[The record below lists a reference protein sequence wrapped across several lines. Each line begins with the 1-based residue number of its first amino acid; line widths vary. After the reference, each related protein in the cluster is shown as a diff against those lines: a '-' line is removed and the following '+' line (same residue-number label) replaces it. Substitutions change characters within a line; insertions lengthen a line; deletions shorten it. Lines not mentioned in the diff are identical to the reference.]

1 MALTV
6 GNHVGRLLEVRVVPP
21 VTLEE
26 TTRFLQE
33 IVRLTAAQPAKIVA
47 CTDLRGGARATD
59 PEMIDFIAGVIRS
72 ENPRLE
78 RNALVVPPLSPTF
91 ALQMERMVKSAGTQ
105 QRRIFKTRGEAEA
118 WLGEVLTGAE
128 RARLRTF
135 LDEHAEPPPTPR

>member
-1 MALTV
+1 MAFSV
-6 GNHVGRLLEVRVVPP
+6 GNHVGRLLEVRVAPP

-33 IVRLTAAQPAKIVA
+33 IVRLASAQPAKIVA
-47 CTDLRGGARATD
+47 CTDLRGSSRAAD
-59 PEMIDFIAGVIRS
+59 PDLIDFIAGVIRS

-78 RNALVVPPLSPTF
+78 RNALIVPIVSPTF
-91 ALQMERMVKSAGTQ
+91 ALQMERLVKAAGTA
-105 QRRIFKTRGEAEA
+105 QRRIFKTRQEAES

-135 LDEHAEPPPTPR
+135 LDEHK

>member
-1 MALTV
+1 MSLTV
-6 GNHVGRLLEVRVVPP
+6 GNHVGRLFEVRVVPP

-26 TTRFLQE
+26 TTRFLQD
-33 IVRLTAAQPAKIVA
+33 IVRLTTAQPGKIVA
-47 CTDLRGGARATD
+47 CTDLRGGTRTTD
-59 PEMIDFIAGVIRS
+59 PDTIDIIAGVIRS

-78 RNALVVPPLSPTF
+78 RNALVVPAMAPTF
-91 ALQMERMVKSAGTQ
+91 TLQMERMVKSAGTV

-135 LDEHAEPPPTPR
+135 LDEHQPPKP

>member
-1 MALTV
+1 MSFSV
-6 GNHVGRLLEVRVVPP
+6 GNHVGRLLEVRVAPP

-33 IVRLTAAQPAKIVA
+33 IVRLAAAQPAKIVA
-47 CTDLRGGARATD
+47 CTDLRGSSRAAD
-59 PEMIDFIAGVIRS
+59 PDLIDFIVGVIRS

-78 RNALVVPPLSPTF
+78 RNALIVPVVSPTF
-91 ALQMERMVKSAGTQ
+91 ALQMERLVKSAGTA
-105 QRRIFKTRGEAEA
+105 QRRIFKTRQEAES

-135 LDEHAEPPPTPR
+135 LDEHK

>member
-1 MALTV
+1 MSLTV

-21 VTLEE
+21 VPLEE
-26 TTRFLQE
+26 ITRFLQE

-47 CTDLRGGARATD
+47 CTDLRGGARAAD
-59 PEMIDFIAGVIRS
+59 PDMIDFIAGIIRS

-78 RNALVVPPLSPTF
+78 RNALVVPVMSPTF
-91 ALQMERMVKSAGTQ
+91 ALQMERMVKNAGTA
-105 QRRIFKTRGEAEA
+105 QRRIFKTRSEAES

-135 LDEHAEPPPTPR
+135 LDEHQG

>member
-1 MALTV
+1 MGLTV

-21 VTLEE
+21 VSLEE

-47 CTDLRGGARATD
+47 CTDLRGGSRAAD
-59 PEMIDFIAGVIRS
+59 PDMIDFIAGIIRS

-78 RNALVVPPLSPTF
+78 RNALVVPVLSPTF
-91 ALQMERMVKSAGTQ
+91 ALQMERMVKNAGTA
-105 QRRIFKTRGEAEA
+105 QRRIFKTRGEAEG

-135 LDEHAEPPPTPR
+135 LDEHQG

>member
-1 MALTV
+1 MSFTV
-6 GNHVGRLLEVRVVPP
+6 GNHVGRLVEVRVVPP

-47 CTDLRGGARATD
+47 CTDLRGGTRAVD
-59 PEMIDFIAGVIRS
+59 PDMIDFIAGVIRS

-78 RNALVVPPLSPTF
+78 RNSLVVPVVSPTF
-91 ALQMERMVKSAGTQ
+91 ALQMERMVKNAGAAE
-105 QRRIFKTRGEAEA
+105 RRIFKTRQEAES

-128 RARLRTF
+128 RARLRAF
-135 LDEHAEPPPTPR
+135 LDEDE

>member
-1 MALTV
+1 MSFTV

-26 TTRFLQE
+26 ATRFLQE
-33 IVRLTAAQPAKIVA
+33 IVRLTGAVSSKIVA
-47 CTDLRGGARATD
+47 CTDLRGATRATD

-78 RNALVVPPLSPTF
+78 RNALIVPVRSPTF
-91 ALQMERMVKSAGTQ
+91 ALQMERLVKSAGTA
-105 QRRIFKTRGEAEA
+105 QRRIFKTRGEAET
-118 WLGEVLTGAE
+118 WLGEVLTGGE

-135 LDEHAEPPPTPR
+135 LDEHRDGGGA